1 MTDETSMLIWALRRK
16 WRWTNCRSIYEKNSH
31 KLSFS
36 GLICINKREQR
47 GSVSNL
53 LHTIGMNHVSD
64 NANSQL
70 FTAQDAA
77 LFSLHKMPAV
87 VLIFCSLSPFSDLVF
102 YIQKLNK
109 GVSDSICTLL
119 LCKILIF
126 EFQFLFNVDN

>member
-1 MTDETSMLIWALRRK
+1 MEFFKMEELDGFKILFCILKTLKWTKWSGACSLQLWDQNDSRQIVDQYMKGKKTQLIQSETQFASK
-16 WRWTNCRSIYEKNSH
+16 W
-31 KLSFS
+31 
-36 GLICINKREQR
+36 EQR

-87 VLIFCSLSPFSDLVF
+87 VLIFCSLSPFFDLVF
-102 YIQKLNK
+102 LYPKTQ
-109 GVSDSICTLL
+109 
-119 LCKILIF
+119 
-126 EFQFLFNVDN
+126 